1 MRLGLKNT
9 YTNQL
14 YKALEEF
21 NPLRDP
27 GRLSSLE
34 FLTLWFTSLSTFIKL
49 QVYSKNNSGF
59 TNTCLLP

>member
-9 YTNQL
+9 CTNQL

-34 FLTLWFTSLSTFIKL
+34 FLTLWFT
-49 QVYSKNNSGF
+49 
-59 TNTCLLP
+59 